1 MRMVKR
7 TYVLPPG
14 TLKEFERTVGA
25 GERSG
30 VIARLLQE
38 WLETRGRDQLR
49 RAVIEGCRDMADV
62 YREVEC
68 EYHPLEEEV
77 QHALENESAPR
88 RNRARPSRSRRRG

>member
-1 MRMVKR
+1 MIKR

-14 TLKEFERTVGA
+14 TLKEFERIVGA

-38 WLETRGRDQLR
+38 WLETLGREQLR
-49 RAVIEGCRDMADV
+49 HAVIEGCRDMADV

-77 QHALENESAPR
+77 GRSTERIL
-88 RNRARPSRSRRRG
+88 ARS